1 MRAMI
6 VLGLDSGDDE
16 LMITMT
22 ITKVIMMILPAFCCS
37 CIAALSLHDL
47 QMTTMNTRRATVGWL
62 MMMKN
67 DFDEEINHLCANL
80 LILSFTSFAGSLVV
94 TNVVPGIILV
104 AVVLVTVVLVVVVL
118 VVGR

>member
-1 MRAMI
+1 M
-6 VLGLDSGDDE
+6 
-16 LMITMT
+16 
-22 ITKVIMMILPAFCCS
+22 
-37 CIAALSLHDL
+37 
-47 QMTTMNTRRATVGWL
+47 L

-104 AVVLVTVVLVVVVL
+104 AVVLVIVVLVVVVL
-118 VVGR
+118 VIVVLIVVVLVVGR